1 MLDFTSTPS
10 ESLGFTRRICAPLGQ
25 PKPFA
30 SSTRKRNASAFESDT
45 ELLEAPFHDSGRPFL
60 RRPISF
66 SQMPSP
72 FFGSEFLKRLYLL
85 LDLTDRQVAPVEA
98 ETAVIM
104 SGVARP
110 PLHVGT
116 VGEFV
121 VLVAITQN
129 ELSGRDDA
137 IVIQG
142 TGISNGLF
150 EPGALFYP
158 EAADHRLCK
167 AIAKPERLAQSLF
180 LIAFFF
186 DGMRMGRCRS

>member
-1 MLDFTSTPS
+1 
-10 ESLGFTRRICAPLGQ
+10 
-25 PKPFA
+25 
-30 SSTRKRNASAFESDT
+30 
-45 ELLEAPFHDSGRPFL
+45 
-60 RRPISF
+60 
-66 SQMPSP
+66 
-72 FFGSEFLKRLYLL
+72 
-85 LDLTDRQVAPVEA
+85 
-98 ETAVIM
+98 M

-129 ELSGRDDA
+129 ELSGSDDA

-150 EPGALFYP
+150 EPGALVYP
-158 EAADHRLCK
+158 EGADHRLCK

-180 LIAFFF
+180 LIAFFLTECAWVVVDLDDAENF
-186 DGMRMGRCRS
+186 LVNIRNQGGSASRCPFGNQNMRGAAVGTINIRPTPLPGTVSQKQRAQVAAHATSKRARERMRFGFLAP